1 MVGVGVSV
9 GVSVGVGGAT
19 VGMGVRVG
27 VGRRVSDSAPV
38 VESLAQPR
46 APRNRASMR
55 DAATAER
62 RSLMEL
68 PRVVRSARR
77 HDAREGASGWLVYVC
92 CPWLGLLSLVFEQV
106 VGANGHDFARVPVYT
121 MGFRI

>member
-9 GVSVGVGGAT
+9 GVSVGVGVDGAT

-38 VESLAQPR
+38 PESPAQPME
-46 APRNRASMR
+46 PKNRASMR
-55 DAATAER
+55 DATTTGR
-62 RSLMEL
+62 RRLMEL

-77 HDAREGASGWLVYVC
+77 HDAGMGASG
-92 CPWLGLLSLVFEQV
+92 
-106 VGANGHDFARVPVYT
+106 
-121 MGFRI
+121 